1 MAETWDTIIVGA
13 GIGGLTAA
21 AELVKAGLRVLV
33 LDRNPHPGG
42 TAYVYKRRGFSFP
55 MGPLGFSNPALVNEK
70 LKDLGDNEGF
80 KLDRIHYRIRA
91 FDLDIPLSLPFPRM
105 IEELTRLFPS
115 DPEGIKEFFQEL
127 ETIPAPSLHPASDR
141 PTPKTAKEIS
151 ALDYLGRTIK
161 DWKLR
166 RVLGSLG
173 TREAYSSLP
182 LLAAMWKL
190 MCKEGI
196 WYPVGSTKS
205 FCDRLAERVV
215 GPPGHSGGSEKAGG
229 AKGDLKGVSEIRLAK
244 EVTRVRTKGGRVIGV
259 LLRDGTELNS
269 AFVIS
274 NADYKTTFVKL
285 MDPLEIPDSLYHAVV
300 HARQTGSI
308 FQVCLGVDTDR
319 VDLSSFSNAQRLIY
333 RRNQTDSFEDLTVDW
348 RAPLADPEVLVRQ
361 ELEISLWSRDDP
373 LLVPR
378 GGASIV
384 IRADAD
390 HSHFSRFRTAWRKR
404 SPEYAGYKM
413 QLGRSLLREA
423 EKIVPG
429 LERSA
434 VVMDIATPL
443 TFEEQGGRSGGAV
456 AGWSWDYEDC
466 KDLRPRE
473 LVRTPIKGLYMAGY
487 QAFSALFMG
496 GIPTAMESGKR
507 AAQAVLRN
515 AEPTDE
521 LLIPGMEKT
530 PVTP

>member
-1 MAETWDTIIVGA
+1 MAEIWDTIIVGA

-42 TAYVYKRRGFSFP
+42 TAYVYKRKGFSFP
-55 MGPLGFSNPALVNEK
+55 MGPLGFSNPALVTGK
-70 LKDLGDNEGF
+70 LNDLGDNAEF
-80 KLDRIHYRIRA
+80 KLDRIHYHIRA
-91 FDLDIPLSLPFPRM
+91 FDFDIPLSLPFPRM
-105 IEELTRLFPS
+105 IEELSGLFPS
-115 DPEGIKEFFQEL
+115 DSKGIKQFFHEVEAITTPSPHPVSDPLTQKTAN
-127 ETIPAPSLHPASDR
+127 ETAASD
-141 PTPKTAKEIS
+141 
-151 ALDYLGRTIK
+151 YLSRTIK

-166 RVLGSLG
+166 RILGSLG
-173 TREAYSSLP
+173 TREAYSSFP
-182 LLAAMWKL
+182 LLAAMWDL

-205 FCDRLAERVV
+205 LCDRLTERVT
-215 GPPGHSGGSEKAGG
+215 GPFRHSMGSEKVEGT
-229 AKGDLKGVSEIRLAK
+229 KIDLKRIGKIHLAK
-244 EVTRVRTKGGRVIGV
+244 EVTKIRTKGGSVVGV
-259 LLRDGTELNS
+259 LLSDGTELNS

-285 MDPLEIPDSLYHAVV
+285 MDREGIPDPLYRAVV

-308 FQVCLGVDTDR
+308 FQVCLGVDMDR
-319 VDLSSFSNAQRLIY
+319 VDLSAFNKAQRLIY
-333 RRNQTDSFEDLTVDW
+333 RRNQTDSLEDLTVDW
-348 RAPLADPEVLVRQ
+348 RAPFIDPDVLAQQEFEIGLWVRNDP
-361 ELEISLWSRDDP
+361 S
-373 LLVPR
+373 LVPE

-384 IRADAD
+384 IRVEAD

-404 SPEYAGYKM
+404 SPGYDEYKM
-413 QLGRSLLREA
+413 RLGQSLFREA
-423 EKIVPG
+423 EKIMPG
-429 LERSA
+429 LEKS
-434 VVMDIATPL
+434 VVVTDIATPL
-443 TFEEQGGRSGGAV
+443 TFEEQGGRSAGAV

-507 AAQAVLRN
+507 AAEAVLGN
-515 AEPTDE
+515 VDPTGE
-521 LLIPGMEKT
+521 IPIPGM
-530 PVTP
+530 VIAH